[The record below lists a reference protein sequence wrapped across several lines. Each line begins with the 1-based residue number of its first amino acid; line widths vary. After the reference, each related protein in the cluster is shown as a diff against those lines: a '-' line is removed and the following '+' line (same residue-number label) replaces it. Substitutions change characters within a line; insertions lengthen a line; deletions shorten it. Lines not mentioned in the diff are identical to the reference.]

1 MKKEQTM
8 KPSLTVVTVFAL
20 LLAGTALAAPKS
32 ATLTIRHQTQGCH
45 SWSLNGSAWHPFQS
59 TSLARGGMLTVVDTD
74 VMPHTLIE
82 VSGPKA
88 AIAGAAMRHLDAR
101 ARVVFLTKGTYVF
114 KTKAGED
121 YMKGVKTT
129 GEDNVLRLVVKVV

>member
-1 MKKEQTM
+1 MKLKIT
-8 KPSLTVVTVFAL
+8 LIAVVAL
-20 LLAGTALAAPKS
+20 ALAGSALAAPKS
-32 ATLTIRHQTQGCH
+32 ATLTIRHEVQGCH
-45 SWSLNGSAWHPFQS
+45 NWSFDGSSWHPSQS
-59 TSLARGGMLTVVDTD
+59 TTMARGGVLTVRNTD

-82 VSGPKA
+82 VSGPKV
-88 AIAGAAMRHLDAR
+88 AIARAAMSHMAAT
-101 ARVVFLTKGTYVF
+101 ARVVFLAKGTYVF

>member
-45 SWSLNGSAWHPFQS
+45 SWSFNGSSWHPSQS
-59 TSLARGGMLTVVDTD
+59 TTLVRGGMLTVVDGD

-88 AIAGAAMRHLDAR
+88 AISGAAMRHLDAR

-121 YMKGVKTT
+121 YMNGVKTT